1 MEMTLFYETKVNSR
15 KMQNAQK
22 DFEEYCV
29 QWRLQINPKKEKL
42 IIFRETENQTD
53 YAQLT
58 NVHI

>member
-1 MEMTLFYETKVNSR
+1 
-15 KMQNAQK
+15 MQNVQK
-22 DFEEYCV
+22 HFEEYCV
-29 QWRLQINPKKEKL
+29 QWRLKINPKKGKL